1 MIYKKLLPLLL
12 TLLLG
17 ACTGSPAP
25 APTESESL
33 TETPT
38 ETPAETPTETPT
50 EAPVETTSQTEERV
64 LITDSFGCTIDAAS
78 LGYDITVSGDDYIFT
93 DYFGNEVVLS
103 DKYREEGNKIDF
115 YYDFVYL
122 TISDGTLYDS
132 RVSPQAF
139 TDDAR
144 KNQPEK
150 TFFRAEA
157 GDSFE
162 GLTLTEASSRYWLQ
176 ENSPV
181 YSWARFDGKLTL
193 KGYACIDLDYQ
204 SGYIYFVPLDGE
216 WEGLPM
222 AWRNPE
228 AFHYGIQVGGEEFE
242 VTGNLPILCLG
253 EADEYEID
261 LSPIPTDGTYAIV
274 QVTLTDIVLRGV
286 DGDLGGSSNFARI
299 TEITAV

>member
-38 ETPAETPTETPT
+38 ETPEETPT
-50 EAPVETTSQTEERV
+50 EAPAETTSQTEERV
-64 LITDSFGCTIDAAS
+64 LITDSFGCTLDAAS

-103 DKYREEGNKIDF
+103 DKCRLEGAYDLF

-122 TISDGTLYDS
+122 TISDGTL
-132 RVSPQAF
+132 
-139 TDDAR
+139 
-144 KNQPEK
+144 KNQREEG
-150 TFFRAEA
+150 FFRAEA

-162 GLTLTEASSRYWLQ
+162 GLTLTETRSLYWLH
-176 ENSPV
+176 EDSPV
-181 YSWARFDGKLTL
+181 YSWAKLDGELTL
-193 KGYACIDLDYQ
+193 MGYVWTDLYE
-204 SGYIYFVPLDGE
+204 GNEKIWFLPLDGE

-222 AWRNPE
+222 VWLD
-228 AFHYGIQVGGEEFE
+228 YQIDIIQAEGEEDE
-242 VTGNLPILCLG
+242 VVCNSPFVCLG
-253 EADEYEID
+253 EVDEYEID
-261 LSPIPTDGTYAIV
+261 LSLIPKLDETEALV
-274 QVTLTDIVLRGV
+274 QVTLTDIGLCGS
-286 DGDLGGSSNFARI
+286 GADLPNVTNSARI